1 LKEGGTVWYFPFITV
16 KGVKDMTAPEEKL
29 KRMLG
34 LFPATNIVVAN
45 MVGAGIFT
53 TSGLLMAGLNDP
65 LLMIGL
71 WVIGGVIAICGA
83 LSYGELG
90 AAMPEAGGEYLFLS
104 RLYHPLFGFLS
115 GWVSFMVG
123 FSAPI
128 AASSL
133 GFSEYFCR
141 AVPGLPAWL
150 DSSGILSPALT
161 GKLLAI
167 IIILTF
173 TFIHYRGIKYG
184 AKIQNVLTILK
195 IVLILVLLIAG
206 FSSGKGDLSNLHR
219 GGSIAP
225 GLAGLKTMGLS
236 LMWIMF
242 AYSGWNA
249 STYIGA
255 EIKDPSRTLPRSLL
269 LGTGI
274 VILLYLGINLL
285 YVYGIDPEK
294 MKGVISVGGLAM
306 GNLFGRSA
314 DILFSLLI
322 AFALFSSLSAFII
335 IGPRVYYSMAKD
347 GLFFK
352 SAARIHKKFNVPSN
366 SILIQGGIAIVMVL
380 SGTFEQVLTYMG
392 FALGIFPILTVSGIV
407 KLRRENPAAVR
418 MPGYPVTQI
427 LYILIGAMILV
438 LSYLERP
445 LESSIAAVTVIAGI
459 PAYYIFRKRNGSL
472 AGSDITIN

>member
-1 LKEGGTVWYFPFITV
+1 MAFT
-16 KGVKDMTAPEEKL
+16 DEKL
-29 KRMLG
+29 KRQLG

-65 LLMIGL
+65 VLMMIL
-71 WVIGGVIAICGA
+71 WAVGGIIALCGA
-83 LSYGELG
+83 LAYGELG

-104 RLYHPLFGFLS
+104 RLYNPLFGFLS

-128 AASSL
+128 AASAL

-141 AVPGLPAWL
+141 AVPGLPASL
-150 DSSGILSPALT
+150 DTAGILNPLWT

-167 IIILTF
+167 GIILVF

-184 AKIQNVLTILK
+184 AKIQNALTVLK
-195 IVLILVLLIAG
+195 VVLILVLLVAG
-206 FSSGKGDLSNLHR
+206 FSSGKGDFSNFSK
-219 GGSIAP
+219 GGSIAH
-225 GLAGLKTMGLS
+225 GLAGWKTIGLS

-255 EIKDPSRTLPRSLL
+255 EIRNPAKILPRSLL
-269 LGTGI
+269 FGTAL
-274 VILLYLGINLL
+274 VILLYLGLNALFI
-285 YVYGIDPEK
+285 YGINPES

-314 DILFSLLI
+314 DILVSILI

-347 GLFFK
+347 GLFFRHAGK
-352 SAARIHKKFNVPSN
+352 IHEKFKVPSN
-366 SILIQGGIAIVMVL
+366 SILIQAVIAVVMVL

-392 FALGIFPILTVSGIV
+392 FALGIFPLLTVAGV
-407 KLRRENPAAVR
+407 FKQRRNSPSAIR
-418 MPGYPVTQI
+418 LPGFPFTQI
-427 LYILIGAMILV
+427 IYILAGLMILL
-438 LSYLERP
+438 LSFFERP
-445 LESSIAAVTVIAGI
+445 IESSVASFTVIIGI
-459 PAYYIFRKRNGSL
+459 PAYYLFKKRNGN
-472 AGSDITIN
+472 AAAE